1 MTEDQIKQFQSNN
14 SLIVIGANHQSSTM
28 MLRDR
33 LYIREADLAS
43 FYKRLQD
50 IGFNQIIILSTTNL
64 TEFILIVPTKSTKK
78 FSTEVIKLLSAYV
91 GESRSKLEKQI
102 YCLIDQEAERHVFA
116 LAAALDGLV
125 IGDTK
130 LKEQLNTAYQ
140 LAKNSGVTGDYLD
153 NLITSA
159 QETAKRILRE
169 TKIGLRP
176 ISIASAAVQ
185 VARDIHGDLETST
198 CLLIGAGEM
207 GEMLALSMRSTG
219 VSQLLVVHPSLA
231 RAETISQNLNCH
243 AGEMKNLL
251 QLLSH
256 SDIVISSMN
265 TRTFTLGVETLK
277 PAIKI
282 RRRKPIFII
291 DIGVPGDIDPST
303 KALEDIFLYTL
314 DDLEQVIKNSRAS
327 RAQEADSAWAII
339 DEDIKK
345 ISGDKLKQDQMY
357 LERENSIERIRI
369 KALLEAN
376 GDAEKATLLL
386 LDRLKETPDLIKN
399 LNK

>member
-1 MTEDQIKQFQSNN
+1 MTEDQIKQY

-140 LAKNSGVTGDYLD
+140 LAKNNGVTGDYLD

-185 VARDIHGDLETST
+185 VARDIHGDLEKST

-369 KALLEAN
+369 KALSEAN

>member
-1 MTEDQIKQFQSNN
+1 MTEDQIKQFQSSN

-33 LYIREADLAS
+33 LYIREADLTS

-50 IGFNQIIILSTTNL
+50 IGFSQIIILSTTNL
-64 TEFILIVPTKSTKK
+64 TEFILIIPTKSTKK

-140 LAKNSGVTGDYLD
+140 LAKNNGVTGDYLD

-207 GEMLALSMRSTG
+207 AEMLALSMGSTG

-282 RRRKPIFII
+282 RRRKPILII
-291 DIGVPGDIDPST
+291 DIGVPGDIDPKT

-345 ISGDKLKQDQMY
+345 IGGDKLKQDQMY